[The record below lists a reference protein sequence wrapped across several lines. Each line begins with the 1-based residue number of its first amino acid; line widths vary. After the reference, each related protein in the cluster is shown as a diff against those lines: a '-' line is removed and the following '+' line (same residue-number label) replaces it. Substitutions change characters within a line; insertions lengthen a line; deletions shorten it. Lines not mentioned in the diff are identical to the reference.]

1 MMDNYSGLRTN
12 LTMLMD
18 FMKLQW
24 QMVILQ
30 MDIVTELLILICFF
44 VMYQNDGGF
53 GNYGRCTTTDRIF

>member
-30 MDIVTELLILICFF
+30 MDIVTELLILICFSS
-44 VMYQNDGGF
+44 
-53 GNYGRCTTTDRIF
+53 CTK